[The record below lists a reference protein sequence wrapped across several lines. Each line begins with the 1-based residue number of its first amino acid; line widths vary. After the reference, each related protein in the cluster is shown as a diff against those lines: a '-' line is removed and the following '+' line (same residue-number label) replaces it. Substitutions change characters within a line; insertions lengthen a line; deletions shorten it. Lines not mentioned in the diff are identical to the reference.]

1 MERPHRGPWL
11 SREVC
16 RDIALI
22 PCQTL
27 MKGSEEVKP
36 GFILDYNEKNEIVG
50 FEILHVASR
59 VPASNLRQLQFE
71 VA

>member
-1 MERPHRGPWL
+1 
-11 SREVC
+11 
-16 RDIALI
+16 
-22 PCQTL
+22 
-27 MKGSEEVKP
+27 MKVHFDGQSDAVYFRLDDSKIVESEEVKP

-50 FEILHVASR
+50 FEILRVASR